1 MTSEGAERLAK
12 SNSLRGQ
19 STKFAIT
26 GGISAVID
34 AGLTWI
40 FQIAL
45 ALLGNIEARSVGF
58 FFGTL
63 TAYLLNR
70 RWTFRAQ
77 PSKRR
82 FAMVGLTYALT
93 YAVNIV
99 IYRWAFPFFDH
110 SLDWRSTYA
119 LVAAFILAQ
128 GTATVINFFVQRW
141 LIFRNAPKI
150 REV

>member
-40 FQIAL
+40 FQIAM

-82 FAMVGLTYALT
+82 FAMVALTYALT

>member
-1 MTSEGAERLAK
+1 MTSEGAARLAK

-82 FAMVGLTYALT
+82 FAMVALTYALT

-110 SLDWRSTYA
+110 TLDWRSTYA
-119 LVAAFILAQ
+119 LVVAFILAQ